1 MSGHEAARVVANR
14 SGRKTIEK
22 LHLGCGLEQ
31 EINTV
36 RSHSHGHHPASSG
49 KMLSWPQSA
58 KCLMEPV
65 LLLQH
70 TATQICK
77 TEQQPLLLMPL
88 FPKAPVPHFCFTI
101 YLSHFASLLKKIFPS
116 FSSFVMMSVKF
127 FHKSWKAKAS
137 VPPLDF

>member
-1 MSGHEAARVVANR
+1 MYGNTITLIKYLVLNPTGLEKKLTGAQEEDVITIMSGHEAARVVANR

-49 KMLSWPQSA
+49 KTLSWPYST

-65 LLLQH
+65 LLL
-70 TATQICK
+70 
-77 TEQQPLLLMPL
+77 
-88 FPKAPVPHFCFTI
+88 
-101 YLSHFASLLKKIFPS
+101 
-116 FSSFVMMSVKF
+116 
-127 FHKSWKAKAS
+127 
-137 VPPLDF
+137 